1 LSGTLERSDDAE
13 PNTPA
18 DAAPNGAEPSP
29 ERPLRRHSDHT
40 FRIISIA
47 GIFVLVGFVTY
58 AIVSGGSHRPA
69 AKAFP
74 ATKPSSLADG
84 ATAPSFTLPRL
95 GGGAPVSGA
104 TAAGKP
110 MMINFFASWCPD
122 CRAELKAVA
131 TLASRTAKKVAVI
144 GIDTSDR
151 TPADAQKLLSAVGA
165 TYPVGIDPTAKL
177 AQQYRITGLPVTYF
191 VNSHDRVVGVA
202 FGAQTDKSLR
212 RWIRRLSS
220 EGTGG

>member
-13 PNTPA
+13 PRTQG
-18 DAAPNGAEPSP
+18 DATPNGSEPSL
-29 ERPLRRHSDHT
+29 ERPLRRRSDHT

-58 AIVSGGSHRPA
+58 AIVGGGSHRPPP
-69 AKAFP
+69 KTFP
-74 ATKPSSLADG
+74 VTKPSSLQEGTA
-84 ATAPSFTLPRL
+84 APSFTLPRL

-110 MMINFFASWCPD
+110 MMVNFFASWCPD

-131 TLASRTAKKVAVI
+131 TVASRTAGKVAVI

-165 TYPVGIDPTAKL
+165 TYPVGIDPTAKV

-191 VNSHDRVVGVA
+191 VDTRDRVVGVA
-202 FGAQTDKSLR
+202 FGAQTVESLG
-212 RWIRRLSS
+212 RWIHRLSS
-220 EGTGG
+220 ETGR